1 MCQNLFFFVT
11 NATYT
16 ELIKQLNQKL
26 SKLYTAIISSYFMRI
41 LTKNQFLFI
50 IFRSMLFDDKV
61 FSFVI
66 ICNFFQLFGL
76 ITNFQCF

>member
-26 SKLYTAIISSYFMRI
+26 SKLYTAIISPYFMRI
-41 LTKNQFLFI
+41 LTKHQFLFI
-50 IFRSMLFDDKV
+50 IFQDMLFDDKV

-66 ICNFFQLFGL
+66 ICNFYNCLD
-76 ITNFQCF
+76 